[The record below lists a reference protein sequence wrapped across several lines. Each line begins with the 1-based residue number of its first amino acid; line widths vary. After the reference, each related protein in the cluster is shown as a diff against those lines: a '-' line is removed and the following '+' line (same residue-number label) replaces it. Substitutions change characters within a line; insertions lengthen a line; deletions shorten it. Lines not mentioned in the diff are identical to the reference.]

1 MYQHTIYVN
10 FVKIIDVHPQQGLYQ
25 QVRLPLMKIE
35 YYENF
40 EKELEAGLKKQA
52 ATSVR
57 LFIDSFKG
65 EDEIQEWVWSYLPK
79 LEKNRHGCIRHEL
92 FISLIYP
99 TLKRGFESEDYNST
113 LWLGK
118 LVQNVYQTEGV
129 FEELGS
135 LVEMD
140 FYKKCY
146 EIDPQNREGNK
157 LLLNSIISWL
167 SHCEH
172 EWPSGILYG
181 MNGATVEQCFEIR
194 ENANFAL
201 SLTTEQSEKE
211 FIEQF
216 LDKLNQY
223 EKRHD
228 KLIQPTQKS
237 GAADES
243 IR

>member
-1 MYQHTIYVN
+1 
-10 FVKIIDVHPQQGLYQ
+10 
-25 QVRLPLMKIE
+25 
-35 YYENF
+35 
-40 EKELEAGLKKQA
+40 
-52 ATSVR
+52 
-57 LFIDSFKG
+57 
-65 EDEIQEWVWSYLPK
+65 
-79 LEKNRHGCIRHEL
+79 
-92 FISLIYP
+92 
-99 TLKRGFESEDYNST
+99 
-113 LWLGK
+113 
-118 LVQNVYQTEGV
+118 
-129 FEELGS
+129 
-135 LVEMD
+135 MD

-157 LLLNSIISWL
+157 LLLNSIIRLL

-181 MNGATVEQCFEIR
+181 MNGATVGQCAEIR
-194 ENANFAL
+194 EHANFAL

-223 EKRHD
+223 EKRLD

-237 GAADES
+237 GSADES